1 LIHVAFTL
9 LGGASWLG
17 GRHYLLNLLRS
28 VRNYG
33 PCDVT
38 PVLFAGDD
46 APQDELDL
54 YRVID
59 GVEVVVSPHFAERCR
74 LRRLAQ
80 AVIWGLDTRA
90 LGLFRASNIDVVFE
104 PAQFYG
110 WRLPMPALAWIPDFQ
125 DRHLPHMFGR
135 GAHAQRRLGQWIQAL
150 SGRTFMLS
158 SEDARRDCESFY
170 PPARGRTRV
179 VRFAVPPPREVSAE
193 EIASVRNKY
202 GLPEEFFFLPNQLWA
217 HKNHMCVVRAL
228 KILKDAGSNRVVAVT
243 GNPNDIRHS
252 SHFGALMQEVSASGL
267 DNHFRM
273 LGVVPYEHVLALMQ
287 SAVALLN
294 PSRCEGW
301 STTVEE
307 AKSSG
312 TPMIL
317 SNLDVHREQA
327 GDAAQ
332 YFSPDSPQELA
343 TRLYEFRAASD
354 AERRA
359 LAQQARA
366 DAPRR
371 LAEFAR
377 AFCEAITGAMSR
389 RQSKLQV
396 Q

>member
-28 VRNYG
+28 VRSYG
-33 PCDVT
+33 ACAVA
-38 PVLFAGDD
+38 PVVFAGDD
-46 APQDELDL
+46 VPQDELDL
-54 YRVID
+54 YRAIE
-59 GVEVVVSPHFAERCR
+59 GVEVVVSPHFAARR
-74 LRRLAQ
+74 RVWRLAQ
-80 AVIWGLDTRA
+80 AVVWGLDTKA
-90 LGLFRASNIDVVFE
+90 VGLFRTANIDVVFE

-125 DRHLPHMFGR
+125 DRHLPHMFSR
-135 GAHAQRRLGQWIQAL
+135 GAHVHRRLGQWVQVL
-150 SGRTFMLS
+150 SGRTFILS
-158 SEDARRDCESFY
+158 SEDARGDCERFY
-170 PPARGRTRV
+170 PLARGRTRV
-179 VRFAVPPPREVSAE
+179 VRFAVPPPREVPAE
-193 EIASVRNKY
+193 EIAAVRKRY

-217 HKNHMCVVRAL
+217 HKNHICVVRAL
-228 KILKDAGSNRVVAVT
+228 KILKDAGHDRVVAVT
-243 GNPNDIRHS
+243 GNPNDIRHG
-252 SHFGALMQEVSASGL
+252 SHFGSLMQEVSASGL

-273 LGVVPYEHVLALMQ
+273 LGVVLYEDVLTLMQ

-294 PSRCEGW
+294 PSHCEGW

-332 YFSPDSPQELA
+332 YFSPDSPEELA
-343 TRLYEFRAASD
+343 TRLREFRAASEV
-354 AERRA
+354 ERRA

-377 AFCEAITGAMSR
+377 AFCEAITESMSPG
-389 RQSKLQV
+389 QPKLQV